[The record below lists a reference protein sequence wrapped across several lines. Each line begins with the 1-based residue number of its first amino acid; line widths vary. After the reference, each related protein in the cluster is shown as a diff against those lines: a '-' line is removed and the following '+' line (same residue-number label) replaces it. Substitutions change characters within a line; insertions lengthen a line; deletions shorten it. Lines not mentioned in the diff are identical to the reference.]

1 MESMTNI
8 RTVCSFGYENIIY
21 SKYERMMAL
30 PLSLAVK
37 SGIVSGFFYGIAQF
51 IMFIVIAL
59 IFYLGSLFVQN
70 NGVSVDSM
78 FTALF
83 ALFFSA
89 MTVGNNS
96 HILPDMGECKISAA
110 QLFMIMDTKDE
121 HQIQIDE
128 KSKMIQNRIRGDFE
142 LKDIKFKY

>member
-1 MESMTNI
+1 MME
-8 RTVCSFGYENIIY
+8 
-21 SKYERMMAL
+21 L
-30 PLSLAVK
+30 PFSLAVK

-96 HILPDMGECKISAA
+96 HILPDMG
-110 QLFMIMDTKDE
+110 
-121 HQIQIDE
+121 
-128 KSKMIQNRIRGDFE
+128 
-142 LKDIKFKY
+142 